1 MKRGK
6 ELKKRFSKIN
16 EFLEIPEEVITDKP
30 KITILG
36 FEELVIENY
45 KNILEYEEVFI
56 KVNTYIGAINI
67 NGFNLKLIQ
76 MNAEDL
82 MITGT
87 IDSIDFEANGQ
98 VKNLIFKII
107 INYIL
112 GYVNISVEGY
122 YIERFINICISKGI
136 LLWNVKREKS
146 TFMIANVRK
155 K

>member
-87 IDSIDFEANGQ
+87 IDSIDFEANG
-98 VKNLIFKII
+98 
-107 INYIL
+107 
-112 GYVNISVEGY
+112 
-122 YIERFINICISKGI
+122 
-136 LLWNVKREKS
+136 
-146 TFMIANVRK
+146 
-155 K
+155 

>member
-87 IDSIDFEANGQ
+87 IDSIDFEAN
-98 VKNLIFKII
+98 
-107 INYIL
+107 
-112 GYVNISVEGY
+112 E
-122 YIERFINICISKGI
+122 
-136 LLWNVKREKS
+136 
-146 TFMIANVRK
+146 
-155 K
+155 